1 MCQTLFKQKRF
12 GILVSGIRFVNI
24 EDSIKMI
31 LVCVALHNYIIMNEK
46 DDAFNVPKPFQEN
59 NDKEGLPNVEE
70 NEELEEIVGMST
82 SERIMRK
89 YFQNPNP

>member
-12 GILVSGIRFVNI
+12 GILFSGIRFVNI

-59 NDKEGLPNVEE
+59 NDEEGLPNVEE

>member
-1 MCQTLFKQKRF
+1 
-12 GILVSGIRFVNI
+12 
-24 EDSIKMI
+24 
-31 LVCVALHNYIIMNEK
+31 MNEK

-59 NDKEGLPNVEE
+59 NDEEGLPNVEE